1 MTPGTTSPKA
11 KPQPSSGSS
20 GSKSAKTRSKPKY
33 TLTYFDTI
41 GHAQATRYM
50 FALAGVDFDDRR
62 VSEAEWRRIQRTV
75 PLEQLP
81 VLEVEGMGALH
92 QSVCIDRFVAK
103 QLGFYGKTDVE
114 AAQIDQIHTTIAEAG
129 RLVMPFVQ
137 NMFATSP
144 SDVQPVAVGL
154 DTEEGVEKL
163 RTHLPRYLNFLNS
176 QVVANETVNGQDA
189 EGVYFVG
196 TSLSLADIY
205 WACAWEIATELDTEN
220 TLLEDYP
227 KLFNLAKRVSK
238 LPAIQE
244 YKRQHA
250 EDHP

>member
-1 MTPGTTSPKA
+1 MVRALLMKSKVP
-11 KPQPSSGSS
+11 GSS
-20 GSKSAKTRSKPKY
+20 PGGPGISSLFRQFTFPTDRPI
-33 TLTYFDTI
+33 FV
-41 GHAQATRYM
+41 
-50 FALAGVDFDDRR
+50 LA
-62 VSEAEWRRIQRTV
+62 ICPIV
-75 PLEQLP
+75 P
-81 VLEVEGMGALH
+81 M
-92 QSVCIDRFVAK
+92 